1 MKNILYAGGTK
12 AILKGWKSGLF
23 VKSGQFTCS

>member
-1 MKNILYAGGTK
+1 MKNTLYAAGPT

-23 VKSGQFTCS
+23 VKFGQFTCS